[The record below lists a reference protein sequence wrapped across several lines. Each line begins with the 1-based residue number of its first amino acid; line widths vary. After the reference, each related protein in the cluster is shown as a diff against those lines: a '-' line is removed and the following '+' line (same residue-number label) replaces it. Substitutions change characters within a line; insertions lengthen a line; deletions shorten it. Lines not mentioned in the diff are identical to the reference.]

1 MPPDLELGTIP
12 AVVKSTVPRQSTVP
26 DTDPQQE
33 KISAQAYYIWQQEG
47 CPTGRS
53 FEHWLL
59 AEAQLQTQ
67 GTEADTTVPFVKPA
81 NPTPRQAR
89 RRLLDLIA
97 MI

>member
-1 MPPDLELGTIP
+1 MPPDIELGTIP
-12 AVVKSTVPRQSTVP
+12 AVVSSTVP
-26 DTDPQQE
+26 DMDPQE
-33 KISAQAYYIWQQEG
+33 ELFSAQAYNIWQQEG
-47 CPTGRS
+47 CPNGRS
-53 FEHWLL
+53 LEHWLL